1 MQTPDVVEQV
11 FSNNR
16 VVPIDADSGD
26 GIPGQSN
33 LADHDSSFNGA
44 QDMQNVETMYGAVKC
59 EHMSD
64 LLYLTIVINALVP
77 KELEII
83 NAAEKAFLVTK
94 EDIPEPEVSGNLGSS
109 GMMPGNEEWAVVMQS
124 FEKRRKFLYSCRE
137 EAQKR
142 VVKIVGNGKMYKMSN
157 FDHVADIKANNAFD
171 PFLGNFDN
179 Q

>member
-16 VVPIDADSGD
+16 VVPIDADRGG

-33 LADHDSSFNGA
+33 LADHDFSLNGA
-44 QDMQNVETMYGAVKC
+44 QDMQNVQTEITGTDAIDT
-59 EHMSD
+59 SG

-83 NAAEKAFLVTK
+83 NAAEKAFMVTK
-94 EDIPEPEVSGNLGSS
+94 EGIPEPEVSGNLESS

-179 Q
+179 R